1 MVPLEK
7 LRELIP
13 DSEKYTNEEL
23 AKIRSDMEAF
33 ADLAFDCWLAERNKK
48 LADLAADTKL
58 P

>member
-13 DSEKYTNEEL
+13 DSDKYTDEEL
-23 AKIRSDMEAF
+23 TKIRSDMEAF
-33 ADLAFDCWLAERNKK
+33 ANLAFDCWLAKLNKK
-48 LADLAADTKL
+48 PADAAPDAKL